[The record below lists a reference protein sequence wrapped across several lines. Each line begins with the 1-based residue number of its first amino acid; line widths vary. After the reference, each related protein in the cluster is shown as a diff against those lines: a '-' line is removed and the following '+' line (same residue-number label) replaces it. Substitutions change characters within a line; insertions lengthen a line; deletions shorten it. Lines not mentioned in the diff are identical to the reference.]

1 MVAVGL
7 YNNAFA
13 ALNIQDPKHILRA
26 RVPARKLGRIFRWK
40 ESKLKEPIFRE
51 PERLRGQPL
60 TFKRKPLPWRAQTAG
75 RYMKRPGRDVGLE
88 DSLVLSISK
97 LVEESFRLRLALLF
111 PPLSSVR
118 PSTAWQS

>member
-26 RVPARKLGRIFRWK
+26 RVPARKLSRIFRWK

-51 PERLRGQPL
+51 PERLKGQPL
-60 TFKRKPLPWRAQTAG
+60 TSKRNFLPWRAQTAG
-75 RYMKRPGRDVGLE
+75 RYMKQLGRDVGLE
-88 DSLVLSISK
+88 DSLVPSISK
-97 LVEESFRLRLALLF
+97 LVEDFRLRSAWLF

-118 PSTAWQS
+118 PSTARQS